1 MSFEE
6 FIQNGHMVAILD
18 IDTKRFKQVTK
29 LGIAIHH
36 FSTRVTFRVDA
47 SSESGEDFFYD
58 TINAPTHFQ
67 LSLFP
72 MVSKSQF
79 S

>member
-1 MSFEE
+1 M
-6 FIQNGHMVAILD
+6 HMVAIFD
-18 IDTKRFKQVTK
+18 IDTKRFKQVMK
-29 LGIAIHH
+29 LGIVIHH

-58 TINAPTHFQ
+58 TISAPTHFQ

-72 MVSKSQF
+72 MMSKSQF